1 MDPPPDAPNPFRG
14 ARGESHT
21 SGLSQINDAD
31 VVGVCDL
38 VPELLENFKSN
49 WKQRWPNANTY
60 SNYREMIDKENIDIL
75 TVATPDD
82 KHADI
87 AVYAAMNGVKGIFCE
102 KPIATSIEDADKI
115 LEACEQNGVVI
126 SVDYSRRWQPIYHT
140 IRESIRG
147 GEIGIV
153 KTIITIMGGER
164 AMLFRN
170 GSHLIDLM
178 CFYAESDPVQVSA
191 RLEEGFEDWDR
202 YKGDG
207 GTLPENDPSGNGL
220 VIFNN
225 GIRGIYQ
232 SDKCS
237 FLRHKLLI
245 IGSGGE
251 INVDLAGPTAEVV
264 TRAKS
269 SNQVSRTEVQTNQ
282 YHSQGFQAC
291 YEELINLVENGGAGV
306 SSGRE
311 ARKTVQIM
319 TGFLQ
324 SNQDES
330 RLVNL

>member
-1 MDPPPDAPNPFRG
+1 MDPPLDAPNPFRG
-14 ARGESHT
+14 ARGESHAA
-21 SGLSQINDAD
+21 GLSQINNAH

-38 VPELLENFKSN
+38 VPELLENFKVN
-49 WKQRWPNANTY
+49 WGQRWPNANTY
-60 SNYREMIDKENIDIL
+60 TNYREMIDKENLDIL
-75 TVATPDD
+75 TIATPDD
-82 KHADI
+82 KHTDI
-87 AVYAAMNGVKGIFCE
+87 AVYAAMHEVKGIFCE

-140 IRESIRG
+140 VRELIQG
-147 GEIGIV
+147 GGIGIV
-153 KTIITIMGGER
+153 KTIITIMGGQR

-178 CFYAESDPVQVSA
+178 CFYAESEPSQVSA
-191 RLEEGFEDWDR
+191 HLEEGFEDWDR

-207 GTLPENDPSGNGL
+207 GRLPENDPSGNGL

-237 FLRHKLLI
+237 FLRHQLLI
-245 IGSGGE
+245 IGSDGE

-264 TRAKS
+264 TKAKS
-269 SNQVSRTEVQTNQ
+269 SDQVSRTQVRTNQ

-291 YEELINLVENGGAGV
+291 YEELIDLVENGGTGV
-306 SSGRE
+306 SSGKE

-319 TGFLQ
+319 TGFLE
-324 SNQDES
+324 SNQYDS
-330 RLVNL
+330 RLLNL